1 MTIYDLILR
10 LQQEV
15 MKGNGD
21 KLFCVEAGC
30 LCPAKMTI
38 EQCQADGERMMI
50 KFRNGDG
57 E

>member
-21 KLFCVEAGC
+21 KLFCVGAGC
-30 LCPAKMTI
+30 LCPVKMTI

-50 KFRNGDG
+50 RFRYG
-57 E
+57 EGE